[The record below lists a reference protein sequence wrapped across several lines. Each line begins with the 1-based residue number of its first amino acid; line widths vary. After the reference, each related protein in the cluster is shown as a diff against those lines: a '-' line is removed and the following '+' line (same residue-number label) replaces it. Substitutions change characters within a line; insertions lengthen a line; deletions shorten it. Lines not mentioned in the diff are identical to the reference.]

1 MGLRVSLVRVLKA
14 DLDGLASA
22 ADTVAKGGVIC
33 YPTDTL
39 YGLGCDPLNSS
50 AIKRTMNVKG
60 DRTKPMPVLVKGLAE
75 AENLAYV
82 TDHARRVAERF
93 WPGPLTMILRSR
105 KIVPT
110 ILTPEGRLGVRSPKH
125 PICLD
130 LLGLCSGALIG
141 TSANLSGRP
150 PATTALEALKELGD
164 RVDMILDGGRTPLGV
179 ASTVIDLTQPKFNI
193 LREGPIERSEIIR
206 CLRQRKP
213 R

>member
-1 MGLRVSLVRVLKA
+1 M
-14 DLDGLASA
+14 DGLANA

-50 AIKRTMNVKG
+50 AIKRTMKVKG
-60 DRTKPMPVLVKGLAE
+60 DRTKHMPVLVKGLAE
-75 AENLAYV
+75 AEKLAYV
-82 TDHARRVAERF
+82 TDYARRVAERF
-93 WPGPLTMILRSR
+93 WPGPLTMILHSR
-105 KIVPT
+105 EIVPT
-110 ILTPEGRLGVRSPKH
+110 ILTPERRVGVRSPKH

-130 LLGLCSGALIG
+130 LLGLCSGSLIG

-179 ASTVIDLTQPKFNI
+179 ASTVIDLTQPKVTI
-193 LREGPIERSEIIR
+193 LREGPVERSEIIR

>member
-1 MGLRVSLVRVLKA
+1 MVRVLKA

-50 AIKRTMNVKG
+50 AIKRTMKIKG
-60 DRTKPMPVLVKGLAE
+60 DRTKPMPVLVKDLAD
-75 AENLAYV
+75 AGNLAYI
-82 TDHARRVAERF
+82 TDRARRIAEKF
-93 WPGPLTMILRSR
+93 WPGPLTLILRSR
-105 KIVPT
+105 EVIPT
-110 ILTPEGRLGVRSPKH
+110 ILAPEGRVGVRSPKH

-150 PATTALEALKELGD
+150 PATTAPEALKELGD
-164 RVDMILDGGRTPLGV
+164 RVDMILDGGRAPLGV
-179 ASTVIDLTQPKFNI
+179 ASTVIDLTQPKVTI
-193 LREGPIERSEIIR
+193 LREGPLERAELIR
-206 CLRQRKP
+206 CLRQREP

>member
-1 MGLRVSLVRVLKA
+1 MKA

-33 YPTDTL
+33 YPTDTV

-50 AIKRTMNVKG
+50 AIKRTVEAKG
-60 DRTKPMPVLVKGLAE
+60 GRTKPLPVLVKGLAD
-75 AENLAYV
+75 AEGLVYV
-82 TDHARRVAERF
+82 TNRAKRVAESF
-93 WPGPLTMILRSR
+93 WPGPLTMVLPSR
-105 KIVPT
+105 DIVPT
-110 ILTPEGRLGVRSPKH
+110 ILAPERRVGVRSPKH

-164 RVDMILDGGRTPLGV
+164 RVDIILDGGRAPLGV
-179 ASTVIDLTQPKFNI
+179 ASTVVDLTQAKVTI
-193 LREGPIERSEIIR
+193 LREGPVERSEIIR
-206 CLRQRKP
+206 CLRQRRP

>member
-1 MGLRVSLVRVLKA
+1 LVRVLKA

-22 ADTVAKGGVIC
+22 ADAVAKGGVIC
-33 YPTDTL
+33 YPTDTV

-50 AIKRTMNVKG
+50 AIKRTMDVKR
-60 DRTKPMPVLVKGLAE
+60 DRTKPMPVLVKGLAD
-75 AENLAYV
+75 AENLAYI
-82 TDHARRVAERF
+82 TDRARRIAESF
-93 WPGPLTMILRSR
+93 WPGPLTMILSSR

-110 ILTPEGRLGVRSPKH
+110 ILTPERRVGVRSPRH

-150 PATTALEALKELGD
+150 SATTALEVLKELGN
-164 RVDMILDGGRTPLGV
+164 RVDVILDGGRTPLGV
-179 ASTVIDLTQPKFNI
+179 ASTVVDLTQPKVAI
-193 LREGPIERSEIIR
+193 LREGPVERSEIIR
-206 CLRQRKP
+206 CLRERKL

>member
-1 MGLRVSLVRVLKA
+1 LVQVLKA

-22 ADTVAKGGVIC
+22 ADTVGKGGVIC

-50 AIKRTMNVKG
+50 AIKRTMEAKG
-60 DRTKPMPVLVKGLAE
+60 GRTKPMPVLVKGLVDAE
-75 AENLAYV
+75 RLAYV
-82 TDHARRVAERF
+82 TDHARRVAETF
-93 WPGPLTMILRSR
+93 WPGPLTMILQSR
-105 KIVPT
+105 EIVPT
-110 ILTPEGRLGVRSPKH
+110 VLTPEGRLGVRSPKH

-150 PATTALEALKELGD
+150 PATTAQEAVKELGD
-164 RVDMILDGGRTPLGV
+164 RVDMILDGGRSPLGV
-179 ASTVIDLTQPKFNI
+179 ASTVVDLTQPKVTI
-193 LREGPIERSEIIR
+193 LREGPIERSEIVR
-206 CLRQRKP
+206 CLQHHKP

>member
-1 MGLRVSLVRVLKA
+1 LKA

-50 AIKRTMNVKG
+50 AIKRAMKIKG
-60 DRTKPMPVLVKGLAE
+60 DRTKPMPVLVKDLAY
-75 AENLAYV
+75 AGNLAYI
-82 TDHARRVAERF
+82 TDRARRIAEKF
-93 WPGPLTMILRSR
+93 WPGPLTLVLHSR
-105 KIVPT
+105 EVVPT
-110 ILTPEGRLGVRSPKH
+110 ILAPEGRVGVRSPKH

-130 LLGLCSGALIG
+130 LLGLCSGALTG

-150 PATTALEALKELGD
+150 PATTAPEALKELGD
-164 RVDMILDGGRTPLGV
+164 QVDMILDGGRTPLGV
-179 ASTVIDLTQPKFNI
+179 ASTVIDLTQPQVTI
-193 LREGPIERSEIIR
+193 LREGPVERSEIIQW
-206 CLRQRKP
+206 LRQRKP

>member
-1 MGLRVSLVRVLKA
+1 LVRVLKA

-50 AIKRTMNVKG
+50 AVKRTMEVKG

-75 AENLAYV
+75 AEKLAYV
-82 TDHARRVAERF
+82 TDYARRVAERF
-93 WPGPLTMILRSR
+93 WPGPLTMILHSR
-105 KIVPT
+105 EIVPT
-110 ILTPEGRLGVRSPKH
+110 VLTPERRVGVRSPKH

-130 LLGLCSGALIG
+130 LLALCSGALIG

-164 RVDMILDGGRTPLGV
+164 RVDVILDGGRAPLGV
-179 ASTVIDLTQPKFNI
+179 ASTVIDLTQPKVTI
-193 LREGPIERSEIIR
+193 LREGPVERSEIIR
-206 CLRQRKP
+206 CLRQHEP

>member
-1 MGLRVSLVRVLKA
+1 MVRVLKA

-22 ADTVAKGGVIC
+22 ADIVAKGGVIC

-39 YGLGCDPLNSS
+39 YGLGCDPLNAS
-50 AIKRTMNVKG
+50 AIRRTLEVKG
-60 DRTKPMPVLVKGLAE
+60 DRTKPMPVLVKGLAD
-75 AENLAYV
+75 AESLAYV
-82 TDHARRVAERF
+82 TGRARRIAERF
-93 WPGPLTMILRSR
+93 WPGPLTMILQSR
-105 KIVPT
+105 EVVPP
-110 ILTPEGRLGVRSPKH
+110 ILAPERKVGVRSPKH

-164 RVDMILDGGRTPLGV
+164 GVDLILDGGRTPLGV
-179 ASTVIDLTQPKFNI
+179 ASTVMDLTQPKVTI
-193 LREGPIERSEIIR
+193 LREGPVERLEIIR
-206 CLRQRKP
+206 CLRQRKA